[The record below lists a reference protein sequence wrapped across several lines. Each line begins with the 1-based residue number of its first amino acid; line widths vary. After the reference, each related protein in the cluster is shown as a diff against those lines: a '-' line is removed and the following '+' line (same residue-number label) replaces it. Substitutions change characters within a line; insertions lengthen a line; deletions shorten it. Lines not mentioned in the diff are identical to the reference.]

1 MSWVIIGSALW
12 LGILTAISP
21 CPLATNI
28 AAISFIG
35 RQVGND
41 RGILFSGLL
50 YTCGRVLAYII
61 LGIGITAGVMVSS
74 ELSRFLQLYM
84 NEILGPALIL
94 LGMILL
100 GMLGSGIS
108 MNLIGH
114 EKLHKHAEK
123 NGLWLALPVGFV
135 FALSFCPVSAGLF
148 FGGLIPLT
156 LKSGGSF
163 VLPLVYGIGTALPVI
178 VFAFLIAFGGEYLG
192 KAFNC
197 LTKVELWV
205 RRVAGILF
213 IVVGIYY
220 SITYIYQIKLW

>member
-1 MSWVIIGSALW
+1 MSWIIIGSAFW

-35 RQVGND
+35 RQLGND
-41 RGILFSGLL
+41 RGVLLSGLL
-50 YTCGRVLAYII
+50 YTAGRVLAYVM
-61 LGIGITAGVMVSS
+61 LGIGIAAGVMVSG

-84 NEILGPALIL
+84 NEILGPVLIL

-100 GMLGSGIS
+100 GMLGHGMS

-123 NGLWLALPVGFV
+123 NGLWMALPVGFV

-156 LKSGGSF
+156 LKSGGSVF
-163 VLPLVYGIGTALPVI
+163 LPLVYGIGTALPVM
-178 VFAFLIAFGGEYLG
+178 VFSFLIAFGGECLG

-197 LTKVELWV
+197 LTQIELWV
-205 RRVAGILF
+205 RRLAGILF

-220 SITYIYQIKLW
+220 SLTYIYQVRLW